1 MLVAVDALTALAGD
15 RQFLGR
21 TGMAERVAEVLRE
34 RIIDGSLPP
43 ATRLSEDQI
52 ARTLGVSRNTL
63 RESFKLLAHERLLEH
78 KLNRGVFVRQLDAA
92 DVIDIYRVRRLVE
105 VAAVRSAGGV
115 DTSHVTE
122 CIQVATEAA
131 EHDRWGTSAPLTS
144 ASTWPSRR
152 WPAALEWMRQCVR
165 CSPSCGWSFTQWTTP
180 RPSTSHIFSAM
191 SRSQAWWKQE
201 DWMRLRRRSP
211 TTCVMLK
218 RPCWQLWTESL
229 LPLEQLSCGGG

>member
-1 MLVAVDALTALAGD
+1 MDALTALAGD

-52 ARTLGVSRNTL
+52 AKTLGVSRNTL

-78 KLNRGVFVRQLDAA
+78 KLNRGVFVRQIDAA

-105 VAAVRSAGGV
+105 VAAVRSADGV
-115 DTSHVTE
+115 DTSQVTE

-131 EHDRWGTSAPLTS
+131 EHDRWKDVGTADIRFHL
-144 ASTWPSRR
+144 AL
-152 WPAALEWMRQCVR
+152 AALAGSPRVDEAMRQVFAELR
-165 CSPSCGWSFTQWTTP
+165 LVF
-180 RPSTSHIFSAM
+180 HAM
-191 SRSQAWWKQE
+191 NDPQAFHEPYLQRNIAIAGMVE
-201 DWMRLRRRSP
+201 AGRLDAAAEALTDYLRDAEA
-211 TTCVMLK
+211 T
-218 RPCWQLWTESL
+218 L
-229 LPLEQLSCGGG
+229 LAVVD